1 MSVDPGQRFK
11 ASNPCPVCGGHLGL
25 PQHEGRRCWGFTSE
39 NGRFAHCTRNEY
51 AGGLPLTESSD
62 SFAHLLDGPCQ
73 CGRTHRTTSP
83 PTPTVPDT
91 THTPHAPRDPAS
103 ANYMEEAPETF
114 TLSGNGNPA
123 PSLESYRDRKM
134 GKPEQHW
141 TYYDAVG
148 LFVCH
153 ILRWDT
159 PHGKAYRPLT
169 LTEKGNWQQKGISA
183 PRPLYNLPALTQ
195 CTDAHVLVVEG
206 EKTADR
212 AGEIFPELVVVT
224 SMHGAKQAMHTDWS
238 PLKGRHVTMLPDNDP
253 DGQYYAKQVA
263 SQAHASRAAS
273 VHMVTLPEGL
283 PPKWDLADP
292 VPDGLDMNIRRLVAE
307 AGPVAPDS
315 ENSDSERDLD
325 EQARR
330 PSPGD
335 QLLRW
340 AMEEA
345 DLYADGVD
353 TYMDVWLEGVR
364 ETWQIRSSS
373 AKRWLRG
380 LFYDR
385 SGKGAPQESVTHAV
399 DNLDARA
406 SRSVQRKVYLR
417 SADDIGHLYVDLGD
431 LSRRV
436 VEIDAQGWRLR
447 SDPPVRFRRP
457 PTTEALPV
465 PAKVDPGEGIQ
476 ELRSFLN
483 VSDEDFVLCVA
494 WLLAALRVPGPYPVL
509 VLAGEP
515 GSAKTTAA
523 RMLRSLVDPARSPTR
538 AMPKDER
545 DATIA
550 ARNRRVLVFD
560 NLSHLPVWFSDLLCR
575 FVTGQGYATRA
586 LWTDDEEK
594 VFEASL
600 PLILTSIDNV
610 AVRGDLADRA
620 LIVRLDHIAETD
632 RRTESALWSDFE
644 EARPRIFAAL
654 LTGLSEGLRQLPHV
668 RLERSPRMVDFAFW
682 VTACEEAF
690 WKSGTF
696 MAAYNRA
703 QASAVVDVLD
713 DSSVW
718 PSLREFIDERGS
730 FEDTATQ
737 LLKLL
742 NARLL
747 DEKPPKGWPSTGA
760 VLGKHLNR
768 LAPSMRRLGYAAAST
783 RSNSGNLWHFDAPEV
798 ESGTEDSAPASGE

>member
-1 MSVDPGQRFK
+1 MVDPKQRFRQ
-11 ASNPCPVCGGHLGL
+11 SNPCPVCGGYADL
-25 PQHEGRRCWGFTSE
+25 PQSKGIRCYGFISNDGRY
-39 NGRFAHCTRNEY
+39 AHCTQKEV
-51 AGGLPLTESSD
+51 GGLHPNRQSNTYPHILIGTCKCGEAHSSV
-62 SFAHLLDGPCQ
+62 
-73 CGRTHRTTSP
+73 
-83 PTPTVPDT
+83 TVPIRV
-91 THTPHAPRDPAS
+91 ASKARPAS
-103 ANYMEEAPETF
+103 TT
-114 TLSGNGNPA
+114 TLTPIPDNV
-123 PSLESYRDRKM
+123 ESYSDRKL
-134 GKPEQHW
+134 GKPDQLWPYHASNG
-141 TYYDAVG
+141 TLVLYIA
-148 LFVCH
+148 
-153 ILRWDT
+153 RWNS
-159 PHGKAYRPLT
+159 PEGKVIRPLS
-169 LTEKGNWQQKGISA
+169 LSQNGRWRQKGISVD
-183 PRPLYNLPALTQ
+183 RPLYNLKSLLDRPQAK
-195 CTDAHVLVVEG
+195 VLVVEG

-212 AGEIFPELVVVT
+212 ARDLFPDLVAIT
-224 SMHGAKQAMHTDWS
+224 SMHGAKQAMHTDWC
-238 PLKGRHVTMLPDNDP
+238 PLKGRHVTILPDNDP

-263 SQAHASRAAS
+263 SLVLEEGASN
-273 VHMVTLPEGL
+273 VLLVTLPEGL

-292 VPDGLDMNIRRLVAE
+292 VPDGLDFDIRLLVSE
-307 AGPVAPDS
+307 AVPVAPGN
-315 ENSDSERDLD
+315 ENSDSERGLE

-345 DLYADGVD
+345 DLYADGDV
-353 TYMDVWLEGVR
+353 TYADVWLNGVR

-385 SGKGAPQESVTHAV
+385 SGKGAPHESVTHAV
-399 DNLDARA
+399 DNLDAQA
-406 SRSVQRKVYLR
+406 SRCVQRKVYLR

-523 RMLRSLVDPARSPTR
+523 KMLRSLVDPARSPTR

-632 RRTESALWSDFE
+632 RRTESVLWSDLE

-668 RLERSPRMVDFAFW
+668 RLERSPRMADFATW
-682 VTACEEAF
+682 VTACEGAF
-690 WKSGTF
+690 WPEGTF
-696 MAAYNRA
+696 IAAFNRA

-713 DSSVW
+713 DSRVW

-730 FEDTATQ
+730 FEGTATE
-737 LLKLL
+737 LLKAL
-742 NARLL
+742 NARQM

-760 VLGKHLNR
+760 VLGKHLSR
-768 LAPSMRRLGYAAAST
+768 LVPSMRRLGYAAAST

-798 ESGTEDSAPASGE
+798 ESGTEDSAPASGD

>member
-1 MSVDPGQRFK
+1 MSVGSHQRFK
-11 ASNPCPVCGGHLGL
+11 AKSPCPVCGGHNNL
-25 PQHEGRRCWGFTSE
+25 PQHQGQRCHGFRSADGRY
-39 NGRFAHCTRNEY
+39 AHCAREEY
-51 AGGLPLTESSD
+51 ANGLILNESSNT
-62 SFAHLLDGPCQ
+62 FAHLLDGPCQ
-73 CGRTHRTTSP
+73 CGRTHRTTSL
-83 PTPTVPDT
+83 PTPTAPNT
-91 THTPHAPRDPAS
+91 MHNPHAPRNPAS
-103 ANYMEEAPETF
+103 ANYMVEAHETF
-114 TLSGNGNPA
+114 TLSGNGNTA

-141 TYYDAVG
+141 TYYDAQG
-148 LFVCH
+148 LFICH

-159 PHGKAYRPLT
+159 PRGKTYRPLT
-169 LTEKGNWQQKGISA
+169 MTEKGNWQQKGVSA

-195 CTDAHVLVVEG
+195 RTDAHVLVVEG

-224 SMHGAKQAMHTDWS
+224 SMHGAKQAMHTDWI

-263 SQAHASRAAS
+263 SQAHSSGAGS

-292 VPDGLDMNIRRLVAE
+292 VPDGLDFDIRRLVSE
-307 AGPVAPDS
+307 AAPVAPDS
-315 ENSDSERDLD
+315 GDLDSERDLD

-345 DLYADGVD
+345 DLYADGDV
-353 TYMDVWLEGVR
+353 TYADVCLDGVR

-385 SGKGAPQESVTHAV
+385 SGKGAPQEAVNHAV
-399 DNLDARA
+399 DNLDAQA

-417 SADDIGHLYVDLGD
+417 SAKDNDCLYVDLGD
-431 LSRRV
+431 PNRLA

-465 PAKVDPGEGIQ
+465 PAKVDPGKGIQ

-523 RMLRSLVDPARSPTR
+523 SMLRSLVDPARSPTR

-632 RRTESALWSDFE
+632 RRTESVLWSDFE

-668 RLERSPRMVDFAFW
+668 RLERSPRMADFATW
-682 VTACEEAF
+682 VTACEGAF

-696 MAAYNRA
+696 MAAFNSA

-713 DSSVW
+713 DSRFW

-730 FEDTATQ
+730 FEGTATE
-737 LLKLL
+737 LLKAL
-742 NARLL
+742 NARLP

-768 LAPSMRRLGYAAAST
+768 LAPSMRRLGYVAELT
-783 RSNSGNLWHFDAPEV
+783 RSSSGNFWHFEAPEV
-798 ESGTEDSAPASGE
+798 EAGTEDSAPASGE